1 MNTKMTRAA
10 AAVGGLAITAA
21 FAVSCAETKDAAK
34 DMASSAASVGSSA
47 ASAAGSAVSS
57 GASAA
62 GSAASSA
69 GSAASSVASSGASV
83 AGSAASSGASVASSV
98 ASSGASV
105 AGSAASSGASVAGS
119 AASSG
124 VSVASSVVS
133 SVLKGAPDAAPGKA
147 VAAEAV
153 EKTSSKWWWIPV
165 GIALAALLAGLMRM
179 LTRRKPEPVKVA
191 VDRAPEVKTTRVVK
205 DPAPKG
211 RVTDE
216 RDKLND

>member
-1 MNTKMTRAA
+1 MNTKLTRAA

-69 GSAASSVASSGASV
+69 GSA
-83 AGSAASSGASVASSV
+83 ASSV

-211 RVTDE
+211 RITDE

>member
-1 MNTKMTRAA
+1 MNTKLTRAA

-47 ASAAGSAVSS
+47 ASAAGSAGSS

-69 GSAASSVASSGASV
+69 GRA
-83 AGSAASSGASVASSV
+83 ASSV

-211 RVTDE
+211 RITDE

>member
-1 MNTKMTRAA
+1 MNTKLTRAA

-21 FAVSCAETKDAAK
+21 FAVSCAETKDAAR

-62 GSAASSA
+62 GSAASSV
-69 GSAASSVASSGASV
+69 GSAASSI
-83 AGSAASSGASVASSV
+83 
-98 ASSGASV
+98 
-105 AGSAASSGASVAGS
+105 ASSGASVAGS

-133 SVLKGAPDAAPGKA
+133 SALNRAPDAAPGKT
-147 VAAEAV
+147 VAAETV

-165 GIALAALLAGLMRM
+165 GIAVAALLAGVMRM

-191 VDRAPEVKTTRVVK
+191 ANPAPTTR
-205 DPAPKG
+205 G

-216 RDKLND
+216 RNKRND

>member
-1 MNTKMTRAA
+1 MNTKLTRAA

-69 GSAASSVASSGASV
+69 GSAAR
-83 AGSAASSGASVASSV
+83 SV

-124 VSVASSVVS
+124 VSAASSVVS

>member
-1 MNTKMTRAA
+1 MNTKLTRAA

-69 GSAASSVASSGASV
+69 GSA
-83 AGSAASSGASVASSV
+83 ASSV